1 MFYTPHSTPVAQ
13 KLVVRG
19 PGAMSMSVD
28 AIKYV
33 IKSQRTGLSGAAC
46 TVQMQKPKSTELH
59 FLRIERQSIKHSQ
72 IIDGYPCVIIGRNPR
87 LFLEPPGTV
96 DTRSC
101 LQNPQYVP
109 LRDALTVL
117 PPLSLPQISGKT
129 SETGGKKTKTSKPLK
144 MIEFW
149 KHQKL
154 PKSCV
159 SWSDIICIGSGASMR
174 T

>member
-1 MFYTPHSTPVAQ
+1 MPFCTPVAQ
-13 KLVVRG
+13 TLVVRG

-129 SETGGKKTKTSKPLK
+129 SETGRKKTKTSKPLK
-144 MIEFW
+144 MIELFG
-149 KHQKL
+149 HQKL
-154 PKSCV
+154 PKECETWSVITHTSSGLSV
-159 SWSDIICIGSGASMR
+159 S